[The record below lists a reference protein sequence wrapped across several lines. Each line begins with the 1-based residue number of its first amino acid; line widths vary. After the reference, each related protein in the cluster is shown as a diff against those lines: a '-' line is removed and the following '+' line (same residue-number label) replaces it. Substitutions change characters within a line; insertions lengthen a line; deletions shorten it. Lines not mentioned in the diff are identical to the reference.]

1 MRHNSAPFRPSRKRR
16 RVRLPPIAAER
27 NNLLKRHHA
36 GGRRSIMSAPAGR
49 DGCATC
55 AAAAAFNARHPLTMK
70 IAILDDYQD
79 AVRKL
84 NCFEMLADH
93 DVKVFNNTVRGL
105 GQLASRL
112 AEVEALVLIR
122 ERTPISSQLL
132 AKLPNLRMIS
142 QTGRIS
148 SHIDL
153 EACTDRGIAVLEGT
167 GSPVAPAELTWAL
180 VMAAQRRIPQYVA
193 NLKQGA
199 WQQSGLKTSAMPP
212 NFGLGQVLRGQ
223 TLGIW
228 GYGKIGRLVAGY
240 GKAFGMNVLIWG
252 REHSLEAARA
262 DGYTAAESRE
272 ALFEQS
278 DVLSLHLRMHD
289 DTRGIVKQEDLMRM
303 KPTSLLVNTSR
314 AELLEENALV
324 NALSHNRPGMVA
336 IDVFESEPILQGYS
350 LLRMENVIC
359 TPHIGYVERE
369 SYELYFSA
377 AFKNIL
383 AFDQGDMSSV
393 VNPEALTPRRVR

>member
-1 MRHNSAPFRPSRKRR
+1 
-16 RVRLPPIAAER
+16 
-27 NNLLKRHHA
+27 
-36 GGRRSIMSAPAGR
+36 
-49 DGCATC
+49 
-55 AAAAAFNARHPLTMK
+55 MK

-93 DVKVFNNTVRGL
+93 EVKIFNNTVRGL

-122 ERTPISSQLL
+122 ERTHITSQLL
-132 AKLPNLRMIS
+132 GKLPHLRMIS
-142 QTGRIS
+142 QTGRVS
-148 SHIDL
+148 THIDL
-153 EACTDRGIAVLEGT
+153 EACTERGIAVLEGT
-167 GSPVAPAELTWAL
+167 GSPTAPAELTWAL
-180 VMAAQRRIPQYVA
+180 IMAAQRRIPQYVA

-228 GYGKIGRLVAGY
+228 GYGKVGRLVAGY
-240 GKAFGMNVLIWG
+240 GKAFGRTVLIWG

-262 DGYTAAESRE
+262 DGFEAAESRE
-272 ALFEQS
+272 AFFEQA
-278 DVLSLHLRMHD
+278 DVLSLHLRLHD
-289 DTRGIVKQEDLMRM
+289 DTRGIVKLDDLLRM

-324 NALSHNRPGMVA
+324 SALARNRPGMVA
-336 IDVFESEPILQGYS
+336 IDVYESEPILQGYS

-377 AFKNIL
+377 AFRNIL
-383 AFDQGDMSSV
+383 AFDAGDLSSV
-393 VNPEALTPRRVR
+393 ANPDALTQGRVRR